1 MKKHSL
7 FKMIAILVAV
17 AVILSWIFPITY
29 YGYSY
34 TENAVSPVGILE
46 LFSSWPTLFNFFG
59 TVVFYILT
67 VGGFYGILYKTEGY
81 RNLLDKIVSKFKGKE
96 NIFLIFVMLIF
107 ALVTSMAGITTG
119 LLFLFPLI
127 ISIIILM
134 GYNKQTAALVT
145 IGSVAIGLIG
155 TTVSAVN
162 TEVMVSI
169 LGIKFSEELLT
180 KGIILLIGFVLLV
193 FNVLSYAKKHK
204 NLSETNNE
212 EKLELPVSENTK
224 KRSWPIIVIIDL
236 ILLVMIMGSI
246 SWESV
251 LGVKVFTQFH
261 ESLTKF
267 TVGDYAIF
275 ANILGGVKAFGAW
288 TLVEF
293 TMVLFLATGLIG
305 LIYRIKF
312 NDFIQTYFNGMKKAL
327 KPAVLVA
334 FAYMV
339 LVITATHPVFL
350 GIFKPLLTAT
360 NGFNPF
366 TMSIVAFVNSVF
378 GVEPYYIASATGS
391 LQYAVSIIT
400 DTTVYPTIAIVW
412 QTMQGLAAL
421 IAPTSV
427 VLVAT
432 LSYLD
437 VSFWQW
443 VKTSWKLI
451 LEILV
456 ALLLIFTI
464 LILI

>member
-7 FKMIAILVAV
+7 FKMIAIMVAV

-34 TENAVSPVGILE
+34 TEDAVSPVGILE
-46 LFSSWPTLFNFFG
+46 LFSSWPTLINYFG
-59 TVVFYILT
+59 TVVFYILA
-67 VGGFYGILYKTEGY
+67 VGGFYGILYKTDGY

-96 NIFLIFVMLIF
+96 NIFLIFTMVIF
-107 ALVTSMAGITTG
+107 AIITSMAGITNG

-127 ISIIILM
+127 ISVIILM

-145 IGSVAIGLIG
+145 IGSIAIGLIG

-162 TEVMVSI
+162 TEVMISM
-169 LGIKFSEELLT
+169 LSIKFSSELLT
-180 KGIILLIGFVLLV
+180 KGIILLVGLVLLV
-193 FNVLSYAKKHK
+193 FNTLSYAKKNK
-204 NLSETNNE
+204 NSAENQE
-212 EKLELPVSENTK
+212 ELELPVSKNEK
-224 KRSWPIIVIIDL
+224 KRTWPIIVIIDL
-236 ILLVMIMGSI
+236 VLIIMIMGTI
-246 SWESV
+246 SWEPV
-251 LGVKVFTQFH
+251 LGIKLFTQLH
-261 ESLTKF
+261 EGIMKVTI
-267 TVGDYAIF
+267 GDYAIF
-275 ANILGGVKAFGAW
+275 ANLLGGVKAFGAW
-288 TLVEF
+288 TLTEF
-293 TMVLFLATGLIG
+293 IMVLFLATGLIG

-312 NDFIQTYFNGMKKAL
+312 NDFISSYFEGMKKAL
-327 KPAVLVA
+327 RPAFLVA
-334 FAYMV
+334 FAYLV
-339 LVITATHPVFL
+339 LVITAMHPVFL
-350 GIFKPLLTAT
+350 GMFKPLLTAT

-366 TMSIVAFVNSVF
+366 TMSIVAFINSVF
-378 GVEPYYIASATGS
+378 CIEPYYIASATGT
-391 LQYAVSIIT
+391 LQYAVSIIS

-443 VKTSWKLI
+443 IKASWKLI

-456 ALLLIFTI
+456 ALLIIFTI

>member
-1 MKKHSL
+1 
-7 FKMIAILVAV
+7 
-17 AVILSWIFPITY
+17 
-29 YGYSY
+29 
-34 TENAVSPVGILE
+34 
-46 LFSSWPTLFNFFG
+46 
-59 TVVFYILT
+59 
-67 VGGFYGILYKTEGY
+67 
-81 RNLLDKIVSKFKGKE
+81 
-96 NIFLIFVMLIF
+96 
-107 ALVTSMAGITTG
+107 
-119 LLFLFPLI
+119 
-127 ISIIILM
+127 
-134 GYNKQTAALVT
+134 
-145 IGSVAIGLIG
+145 
-155 TTVSAVN
+155 
-162 TEVMVSI
+162 MVSI

-443 VKTSWKLI
+443 IKTSWKLI